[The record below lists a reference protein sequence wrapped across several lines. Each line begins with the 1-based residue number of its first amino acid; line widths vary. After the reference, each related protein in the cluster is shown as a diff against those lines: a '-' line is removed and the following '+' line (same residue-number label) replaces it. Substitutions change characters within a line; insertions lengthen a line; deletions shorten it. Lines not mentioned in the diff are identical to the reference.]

1 MRIRRDNEHTE
12 RLNVAP
18 GVWAYVDPKNARVL
32 RFGSYF
38 GLGFGLVGGTLLM
51 GLMDLSRVKDP
62 FIIFV
67 IGYGGAGAVGMI
79 VGLVIGAVWPAKTDG
94 KQNQ

>member
-12 RLNVAP
+12 QLHVAP

-32 RFGSYF
+32 KFGGYF
-38 GLGFGLVGGTLLM
+38 ALGFGLVGGTLLM

-62 FIIFV
+62 FIIFS
-67 IGYGGAGAVGMI
+67 IGSGGAGAVGMI
-79 VGLVIGAVWPAKTDG
+79 VGLVTGAVLPAKTDG
-94 KQNQ
+94 KEKQ